1 MDVDCLQSSSYLIPV
16 GQYNV
21 SLLVCTQAFHLV
33 IPLASFFRL
42 GNDNLPRELYG
53 PLHLLRFPLV

>member
-16 GQYNV
+16 GQYCV

-42 GNDNLPRELYG
+42 GNDNFTTGIVWPTA
-53 PLHLLRFPLV
+53 FTKVA